1 MERTKLLPDGVHLRR
16 QTAGLGPIQAG
27 WAVATEARLGSV
39 GDN

>member
-1 MERTKLLPDGVHLRR
+1 MERTKLLPDGVLRR